1 MERDAGEGGNKI
13 GTGGA
18 EIRFQGQVADETVPS
33 SSSSRRWEAIKSGD
47 ITAPPFLISHILYF
61 AIWCQS
67 FPLPPTSL
75 YCPSSSLLA
84 ECSCG
89 QIGHTDHH
97 LKGWLTP

>member
-1 MERDAGEGGNKI
+1 MERDAGVGGNKI

-33 SSSSRRWEAIKSGD
+33 SSSSRWWDAIESGD
-47 ITAPPFLISHILYF
+47 ITAPPFLISYILYF

-67 FPLPPTSL
+67 FPLSPTSL
-75 YCPSSSLLA
+75 YCPAPSLLA